1 MHEIAQNFQQ
11 ELQATYGTAGG
22 VDYSSQ
28 IECID
33 GSYKFLQF
41 ERVINKKRK
50 EYKDA
55 STKENIDKLNQELVD
70 VKNIM
75 TQSFEM
81 LLNRDKNL
89 NKLSELGKNLSQ
101 DSAKMKKEA
110 RNLKFSYFLKQYM
123 TYIVVLLV
131 FLFLIFMKL
140 YVFWKGDWTIEL
152 KWAYL

>member
-1 MHEIAQNFQQ
+1 M
-11 ELQATYGTAGG
+11 
-22 VDYSSQ
+22 
-28 IECID
+28 
-33 GSYKFLQF
+33 KF

-55 STKENIDKLNQELVD
+55 STKENINKLNQELVD

-89 NKLSELGKNLSQ
+89 NKLTELGKNLSE

-110 RNLKFSYFLKQYM
+110 KNLKMAYYLKKYM
-123 TYIVVLLV
+123 TYIVV
-131 FLFLIFMKL
+131 FLILFFLIMMKM
-140 YVFWKGDWTIEL
+140 YVF
-152 KWAYL
+152 